1 MDVLFLLE
9 DSTMKR
15 SLISIL
21 AAFLATGVAWYM
33 SGSIAL
39 AGAGQAE
46 STQKA
51 AAAQQQSS
59 NVGSAQQQQEVRQ
72 RRASPEEERQQLREK
87 LEARQESGQQ
97 KEQLRDLEEQISQ
110 LRTEHEELIGELKA
124 IHEMAVKEKA
134 GEVAKRIEK
143 LLSKERQAFQEKL
156 RTLEQRHQRLQK
168 AMMERM
174 GRKEQGQP
182 TGRKAPKFSLES
194 FDGKTV
200 TLAEHKGKIVVLEW
214 LNTECP
220 FVQYHYEKA
229 KTMIDLAKK
238 YKGKK
243 VVWLAVNSTSHTTP
257 EANKQFAAKY
267 KLPYPILDDRS
278 GEVGLAYGAKTTPH
292 IFVIDT
298 NGNIAYDGA
307 IDNSPLG
314 KQKEGVVN
322 YVDKA
327 LSELIAGKAVSTSK
341 TEPYGCSAKYRR

>member
-21 AAFLATGVAWYM
+21 AAFLAVGVAWHVFC
-33 SGSIAL
+33 SIAH
-39 AGAGQAE
+39 AGAGQSE
-46 STQKA
+46 STRKA
-51 AAAQQQSS
+51 AAVQQQSS
-59 NVGSAQQQQEVRQ
+59 NVGSAQQQPESRQ
-72 RRASPEEERQQLREK
+72 RRALPQEERQQLSEK
-87 LEARQESGQQ
+87 LQARQEDGEQ
-97 KEQLRDLEEQISQ
+97 KEQLRELEEQISQ
-110 LRTEHEELIGELKA
+110 LRAEHEELIGELKT

-134 GEVAKRIEK
+134 DEVAKRIEK

-156 RTLEQRHQRLQK
+156 RTLEQKHQRLQK
-168 AMMERM
+168 ALM

-182 TGRKAPKFSLES
+182 TGRKAPEFSLES
-194 FDGKTV
+194 FDSKTV

-257 EANKQFAAKY
+257 EANRQFAAKY
-267 KLPYPILDDRS
+267 KLLYPILDDRS

-314 KQKEGVVN
+314 AQKKGAVN

-327 LSELIAGKAVSTSK
+327 LAELIAGKAVSTSK
-341 TEPYGCSAKYRR
+341 TEPYGCSVKYRR